1 MDQTV
6 PATVD
11 DTTTDAGAVGAGTV
25 ETVSLTAIERLAD
38 KVSALVDLLDATRR
52 ELAEAR
58 QENAQLKQDLDNQGA
73 TAQHDREELQTLR
86 AERAQLQT
94 RVAAMLDQLEAIEL

>member
-1 MDQTV
+1 MNQTV
-6 PATVD
+6 PATL
-11 DTTTDAGAVGAGTV
+11 DTATGDAADGAGAV

-38 KVSALVDLLDATRR
+38 KVSALVDLLDATRH
-52 ELAEAR
+52 ELAEAKEENERLR
-58 QENAQLKQDLDNQGA
+58 QHLDDQGA
-73 TAQHDREELQTLR
+73 HARKDHEELQSLR

>member
-6 PATVD
+6 PASPEKVAG
-11 DTTTDAGAVGAGTV
+11 DAEIDASAV
-25 ETVSLTAIERLAD
+25 ETVSLAAIERLAD

-52 ELAEAR
+52 ELAESQQENEQLRRQLDDQGVHAR
-58 QENAQLKQDLDNQGA
+58 QDHN
-73 TAQHDREELQTLR
+73 ELQALR

-94 RVAAMLDQLEAIEL
+94 RVAAMLDQLESIEL

>member
-6 PATVD
+6 TATLETATD
-11 DTTTDAGAVGAGTV
+11 DARIDAGAV
-25 ETVSLTAIERLAD
+25 ETVSLAAIERLAD
-38 KVSALVDLLDATRR
+38 KVSALVELLDATRR
-52 ELAEAR
+52 ELAESK
-58 QENAQLKQDLDNQGA
+58 QENEQLKRNLDDQGVHAQQDR
-73 TAQHDREELQTLR
+73 HELQALR

>member
-6 PATVD
+6 PATLETVTD
-11 DTTTDAGAVGAGTV
+11 DAGAV
-25 ETVSLTAIERLAD
+25 ETVSLAAIDRLAD
-38 KVSALVDLLDATRR
+38 KVSALVELLDATRR
-52 ELAEAR
+52 ELAESKQENEQLKRDLDDQGVHAQQDR
-58 QENAQLKQDLDNQGA
+58 QE
-73 TAQHDREELQTLR
+73 LQALR

>member
-6 PATVD
+6 PATLD

-52 ELAEAR
+52 ELAEAK
-58 QENAQLKQDLDNQGA
+58 QENEQLKQDLDDQGV